1 MKTYILRLEPHDDLV
16 STRDKMGWAK
26 DSRILLVWPENKALL
41 NRRLDLILLQRHS
54 RSLGSQ
60 LALVTHDP
68 EVHYFAPRLGIPV
81 FRSLHKAQGQHW
93 RVPRRFR
100 RFQEMA
106 ERPDLQGKLED
117 KPFGSPKPQGPESG
131 RSRVA
136 LRPPIENDTLPPLAR
151 LVLFLVGVLAVL
163 ALAASLAPSARLVLT
178 PRTMVQ
184 DVLID
189 AWTGPDIDSVNISG
203 AVPSQLITVAV
214 EGRDSLP
221 SSGSL
226 RLTTQPAT
234 GAVTFT
240 NLTDQPVKIP
250 LGSGVRGLDAA
261 IARLRFVTTRPGEVP
276 AGSGQTLQLPVQCVT
291 PGPQGNLPAGSL
303 VAIEGL
309 LGTQLSA
316 VNPQPTSGGNDRL
329 LPIPTQ
335 TDRSKLAE
343 RLRQALKKTALQEI
357 QSRLDPGDLLI
368 PASLALT
375 TTLDQ
380 TYQPAENLPGE
391 QLVLSQRLEYQA
403 RFVDAAAIHNLAQ
416 TVFDA
421 NLPAGYSVLPD
432 TLQLENLTQ
441 PEADQ
446 AGVVRWR
453 IHATRQVRARIQEA
467 EAIQISLGLKPGQAI
482 SRLQQRLPLEQPP
495 RIELLPEWW
504 PRLPF
509 LPFRISV
516 FNQG

>member
-1 MKTYILRLEPHDDLV
+1 MKTYILRLELHDDLV

-26 DSRILLVWPENKALL
+26 DSRILLVWPEKTTLL

-54 RSLGSQ
+54 RTLGSQ
-60 LALVTHDP
+60 LALVTRDP

-106 ERPDLQGKLED
+106 ERPDLHRQEI
-117 KPFGSPKPQGPESG
+117 KPSG
-131 RSRVA
+131 VIPSRPAVA
-136 LRPPIENDTLPPLAR
+136 NFNMPPLAR
-151 LVLFLVGVLAVL
+151 LGVFFVGVLAVL

-189 AWTGPDIDSVNISG
+189 AWTGPDITSVNISG
-203 AVPSQLITVAV
+203 AVPSQLISVAV

-221 SSGSL
+221 ASGTV
-226 RLTTQPAT
+226 RLPSQPAAGT
-234 GAVTFT
+234 VTFT
-240 NLTDQPVKIP
+240 NLTDGPVQIP
-250 LGSGVRGLDAA
+250 LGSGVRGTAA
-261 IARLRFVTTRPGEVP
+261 DIAHLRFVTTRAGEVP
-276 AGSGQTLQLPVQCVT
+276 AGSGQTLQLPVRCVT
-291 PGPQGNLPAGSL
+291 PGPQGNLPAGAL

-309 LGTQLSA
+309 LGTQLS
-316 VNPQPTSGGNDRL
+316 VSNPEPTSGGTDRL
-329 LPIPTQ
+329 EPIPTQ
-335 TDRSKLAE
+335 TDRHKLSE
-343 RLRQALKKTALQEI
+343 RLHQALEKTALQEI
-357 QSRLDPGDLLI
+357 QGQLDAGDLLI
-368 PASLALT
+368 PGSLKLIKI
-375 TTLDQ
+375 LDES
-380 TYQPAENLPGE
+380 YQPADILPSD

-403 RFVDAAAIHNLAQ
+403 QYVDAATLDSLAQ

-432 TLQLENLTQ
+432 TLQLEVLTQ
-441 PEADQ
+441 PAADKS
-446 AGVVRWR
+446 GVVRWS
-453 IHATRQVRARIQEA
+453 IHAVRQVQAQIPEA
-467 EAIQISLGLKPGQAI
+467 EAVQLTLGSKPVQAI
-482 SRLQQRLPLEQPP
+482 SRLQQSLPLEQPP
-495 RIELLPEWW
+495 RIELQPDWW

-516 FNQG
+516 LNQGQENTGNSP